1 MIEITTFAYPL
12 KYLRDTIE
20 NFLDGYT
27 EEDLDVYIFEN
38 VKPYYAYI
46 INSSMTDID
55 LAFITSD
62 MSKVYELSHFSP
74 NSPEVSAFVDWD
86 EEMTDEERE
95 AYAEQLHQ
103 DGIDI
108 ICDEDGG
115 LTYIGEALVLNTPLS
130 EIVANID
137 PVDDLGL
144 DSELLNGYYPA
155 SFIKDYILDKYKDTN
170 IYKDLYINDLDN
182 RPIFVVKK
190 DYWRF

>member
-144 DSELLNGYYPA
+144 DPELLNGYYPA